1 MVVTTCMDMDQDAEE
16 GKEVY
21 LNPALHFASDS
32 FLKRPDKDVYLLVAW
47 DLADIFRIYAPEA
60 PYTSPDKLKDRF
72 MLITR
77 QVKGVRGYKEPT
89 I

>member
-32 FLKRPDKDVYLLVAW
+32 FLKRPDKDVSYW
-47 DLADIFRIYAPEA
+47 
-60 PYTSPDKLKDRF
+60 
-72 MLITR
+72 
-77 QVKGVRGYKEPT
+77 
-89 I
+89 